1 MWPELVAGL
10 DDGPPCEKTS
20 PHASKAMVQMMAVFA
35 EMERDAIS
43 KRTKEAL
50 TAAKARGVGWLFC
63 GGRHPAAELPPRLRR
78 TSDRPLA
85 CRRRANC
92 LAFSWTSLAGRP
104 RNPATS

>member
-1 MWPELVAGL
+1 
-10 DDGPPCEKTS
+10 
-20 PHASKAMVQMMAVFA
+20 MAVFA

-50 TAAKARGVGWLFC
+50 AAAKAGRVGWR
-63 GGRHPAAELPPRLRR
+63 GRHPAAELLPRLRR

-92 LAFSWTSLAGRP
+92 LAFSWTSLAGRL